1 MVLIQKYYKRFL
13 GKTLLQKGYSP
24 NPFPKTLND
33 FYPPMEETV
42 LRNKRCS
49 AKRFINFLYRYLPYL
64 RACLL
69 LKGLCPFFQLILAYS

>member
-33 FYPPMEETV
+33 FYPPDGFIHRGVKIVMV
-42 LRNKRCS
+42 KKCS
-49 AKRFINFLYRYLPYL
+49 
-64 RACLL
+64 
-69 LKGLCPFFQLILAYS
+69 